1 MKRKALISGV
11 GGQDGSYLVELLLGK
26 GYEVYGFDID
36 DASLRRLLVPS
47 CVTLHRSDVTSG
59 SEMTRLLSDIRP
71 AEVYHL
77 AAQTRVDWSFVEPLA
92 TTHSIAVGT
101 ATLLEAVR
109 TVVPDCRF
117 FQASSSEMFGDTP
130 GPQREDSA
138 LAPISPYGC
147 AKVFAHHLVAT
158 YRRSYGLWAAAGI
171 LFNHESERR
180 STDFVSRKITRAVA
194 EIVAGKRDIVALG
207 NLDARRDWGH
217 ARDYV
222 DAMWRIMAQPSP
234 RDYVIASGHNHSVA
248 EFAELAFSLV
258 GLSWTD
264 HVVTDAR
271 FLRPTDPSDLRG
283 DAALAKSELGWKPSI
298 TFTELVR
305 RMLDAD
311 LDACDVGAT

>member
-1 MKRKALISGV
+1 MKRTALISGV
-11 GGQDGSYLVELLLGK
+11 GGQDGGYLVELLLGK

-36 DASLRRLLVPS
+36 DDSLRRLLVPS
-47 CVTLHRSDVTSG
+47 GVTLHRGDVTSG
-59 SEMTRLLSDIRP
+59 SEMTRLLSDVRP

-77 AAQTRVDWSFVEPLA
+77 AAQTRVDRSFAEPVA

-109 TVVPDCRF
+109 TVVPGCRF

-147 AKVFAHHLVAT
+147 AKVFAHQLVAT

-207 NLDARRDWGH
+207 NLHARRDWGH

-234 RDYVIASGHNHSVA
+234 RDYVIASGHNRSVA
-248 EFAELAFSLV
+248 EFAELAFSLA
-258 GLSWTD
+258 GLNWTD

-271 FLRPTDPSDLRG
+271 FLRPTDPPDLRG
-283 DAALAKSELGWKPSI
+283 DAALARSELGWEPSI

-305 RMLDAD
+305 GMLDAD
-311 LDACDVGAT
+311 LKACNVGAT